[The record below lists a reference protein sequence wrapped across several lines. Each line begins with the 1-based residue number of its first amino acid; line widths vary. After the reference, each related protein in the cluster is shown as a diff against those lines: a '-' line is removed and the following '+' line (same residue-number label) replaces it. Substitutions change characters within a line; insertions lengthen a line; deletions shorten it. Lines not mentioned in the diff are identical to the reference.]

1 MNILTT
7 IAHLCYVICT
17 IIKVYV
23 YLVPPARTGDDLND
37 PDMYRNPAQTWG
49 ARITAI
55 RFWSVFYSHT
65 HHEGQMR
72 IEMFKADI
80 KFGQCDGRFH
90 TTQKGIKKNIP

>member
-7 IAHLCYVICT
+7 IAHLCYYVICI

-23 YLVPPARTGDDLND
+23 YLVRYTL
-37 PDMYRNPAQTWG
+37 RS
-49 ARITAI
+49 I
-55 RFWSVFYSHT
+55 
-65 HHEGQMR
+65 HEGQMR

-80 KFGQCDGRFH
+80 KFGQCNGRFH